1 MLGYIIRHLLFSSHT
16 QLTLLYDDSMF
27 NVGSQI
33 IGGFTGGL
41 GGFNPPPQM
50 SAPTPQKKSQ
60 SPSKNSNPPRLRGY
74 SHEKEVLR
82 VSQSINSDFLQKIW
96 GFASN

>member
-1 MLGYIIRHLLFSSHT
+1 MLGYITRHLLFSSHT

-41 GGFNPPPQM
+41 GGFNPQM

-60 SPSKNSNPPRLRGY
+60 PPSKKSK
-74 SHEKEVLR
+74 SVVVH
-82 VSQSINSDFLQKIW
+82 QTDAF
-96 GFASN
+96 